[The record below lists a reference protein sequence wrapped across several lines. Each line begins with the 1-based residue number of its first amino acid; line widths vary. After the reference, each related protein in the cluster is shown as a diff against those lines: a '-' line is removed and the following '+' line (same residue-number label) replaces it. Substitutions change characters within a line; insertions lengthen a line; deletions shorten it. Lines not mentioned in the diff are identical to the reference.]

1 MSSCATSSTISSK
14 MRKTCEVCGTEYEV
28 CVSCEKIHS
37 WRAVADTLEHY
48 YILTVLMDYMT
59 KKDAGEALA
68 SLKRWGIDV
77 TARDGYAPHIQ
88 KLLAEIE
95 EKAAVKPPLSEKP
108 PRRRRAEANPDK

>member
-1 MSSCATSSTISSK
+1 

-48 YILTVLMDYMT
+48 YMT